1 MFAVIFIC
9 GNLFFG
15 SLEKSQKLEPAKI
28 SCHTVRPKC
37 LGREALTEK
46 IQSRFDT
53 NSSSEIAQKFL
64 SLQVKFAI
72 EQEKHFVGVNILRSL
87 SQVRET
93 IDTSKELNLHRN
105 DLISRRPVTP
115 KQGTKKSR
123 PIVRDK

>member
-37 LGREALTEK
+37 LEREALTEK
-46 IQSRFDT
+46 MKSRFDT
-53 NSSSEIAQKFL
+53 NSSSEITQKFR

-72 EQEKHFVGVNILRSL
+72 EQEKHFV
-87 SQVRET
+87 
-93 IDTSKELNLHRN
+93 
-105 DLISRRPVTP
+105 
-115 KQGTKKSR
+115 
-123 PIVRDK
+123 